1 MKKEELGIQPMRKL
15 GERYI
20 EVYPKPGVG
29 YLIFDVLTFIEEE
42 SELVTGP
49 FKSKSGAIKVA
60 KEFAKLN
67 KIKVKVK
74 K

>member
-42 SELVTGP
+42 SELVTGHLNQNLAQLKLQ
-49 FKSKSGAIKVA
+49 KS
-60 KEFAKLN
+60 LQN
-67 KIKVKVK
+67 
-74 K
+74 